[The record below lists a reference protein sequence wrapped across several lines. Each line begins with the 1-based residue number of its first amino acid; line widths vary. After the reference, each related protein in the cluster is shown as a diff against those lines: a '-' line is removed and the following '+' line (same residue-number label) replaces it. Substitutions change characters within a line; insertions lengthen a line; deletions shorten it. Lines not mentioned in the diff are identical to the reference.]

1 MITVALRERVGR
13 VTSLT
18 LLALALLLLGA
29 GAAVSWF
36 VVSHRAEAAKEK
48 SSDTLMAIA
57 GLKQPVSNHLNPRF
71 TDADGDLVA
80 DPPKDAKDFIDPPTL
95 TFCYTPVDDPKPF
108 KEAWADFTKHLSEMT
123 GKPVEYL
130 MITSD
135 QEQLRALRDGKLHVA
150 GLNTGRVPIAVDA
163 CGFVPV
169 AMLAGDNDA
178 GGRTHTEIIV
188 SSSSQIK
195 DVRGLKGHELT
206 LTVAGSNSGFK
217 APLVFLKEFD
227 LLPGRDY
234 KIRYSGSHDQSI
246 ADIAS
251 GQFEAAAVAADVLQR
266 AVAAGTI
273 KAEQFRSIY
282 KSENFPT
289 AGLGYAYNLKPELA
303 AKVREAL
310 LKYPWSG
317 TSMEKYFGASGQHG
331 VVPVNYKDDWSLV
344 RRVDDATG
352 YEHVVD

>member
-1 MITVALRERVGR
+1 MTAALHARHGR
-13 VTSLT
+13 ITSLT
-18 LLALALLLLGA
+18 LLALGLLLLGA
-29 GAAVSWF
+29 VSAISW
-36 VVSHRAEAAKEK
+36 VVLSHRAEAAK
-48 SSDTLMAIA
+48 DTSNDTFIAIT
-57 GLKQPVSNHLNPRF
+57 GLKQPVSNHLNARF

-95 TFCYTPVDDPKPF
+95 TFCYTPVDDPKAF
-108 KEAWADFTKHLSEMT
+108 KEAWADFTKHLSEIT
-123 GKPVEYL
+123 GRPVEYL

-188 SSSSQIK
+188 SSGSSIH

-246 ADIAS
+246 ADIA
-251 GQFEAAAVAADVLQR
+251 GGGFEAAAVAADVLQR

-273 KAEQFRSIY
+273 NTEQFRSVY

-310 LKYPWSG
+310 LKYPWAG

-331 VVPVNYKDDWSLV
+331 VVPVNYKDDWPLV

>member
-1 MITVALRERVGR
+1 MTAGIHARLGR

-18 LLALALLLLGA
+18 LLAVGLLLLGTA
-29 GAAVSWF
+29 AAVSW
-36 VVSHRAEAAKEK
+36 VVLSRRADAAKETGN
-48 SSDTLMAIA
+48 DTLVAIA
-57 GLKQPVSNHLNPRF
+57 GLKAPVSNHLNARF
-71 TDADGDLVA
+71 ADADGDLVA
-80 DPPKDAKDFIDPPTL
+80 DPPKDAKDFVDPPTL
-95 TFCYTPVDDPKPF
+95 TFCYTPVDDPKAF
-108 KEAWADFTKHLSEMT
+108 KKAWADFTKHLSEVT

-135 QEQLRALRDGKLHVA
+135 QEQLQALRDGKLHVA

-169 AMLAGDNDA
+169 AMLSGDNDV

-188 SSSSQIK
+188 SSGSQIQ
-195 DVRGLKGHELT
+195 DVRGLKGRELT
-206 LTVAGSNSGFK
+206 LTVTGSNSGFK

-246 ADIAS
+246 ADIAG

-266 AVAAGTI
+266 AVAAGSI

-289 AGLGYAYNLKPELA
+289 AGLGYVYNLKPELA

-310 LKYPWSG
+310 LKYPWAG
-317 TSMEKYFGASGQHG
+317 TSMEKYFAAAGQRG
-331 VVPVNYKDDWSLV
+331 LVPVNYKQDWALV

>member
-1 MITVALRERVGR
+1 M
-13 VTSLT
+13 
-18 LLALALLLLGA
+18 LGV
-29 GAAVSWF
+29 GAAVSWAIL
-36 VVSHRAEAAKEK
+36 SRRAEVQKEA
-48 SSDTLMAIA
+48 SNDTLVALA
-57 GLKQPVSNHLNPRF
+57 GLKQPVSNHLDRRF

-108 KEAWADFTKHLSEMT
+108 KQAWADFTKHLSEIT
-123 GKPVEYL
+123 GKPVEYM

-169 AMLAGDNDA
+169 AMLAGDDDA

-188 SSSSQIK
+188 SSSSSIHQ
-195 DVRGLKGHELT
+195 VRDLKGHELT

-217 APLVFLKEFD
+217 APLVFLQEFD

-234 KIRYSGSHDQSI
+234 RIRYSGSHDQSI
-246 ADIAS
+246 ADIAG

-266 AVAAGTI
+266 AVTAGAI
-273 KAEQFRSIY
+273 KPEQFRSVY

-289 AGLGYAYNLKPELA
+289 AGLGYVYNLKPELA
-303 AKVREAL
+303 AKVGEAL
-310 LKYPWSG
+310 LKYPWPG
-317 TSMEKYFGASGQHG
+317 TSMEKFFGQSGQHG
-331 VVPVNYKDDWSLV
+331 LVPVNYKDDWSLV

-352 YEHVVD
+352 YEHVVK